1 MRELNERA
9 KHLLERKIEE
19 VVNRGDISPSEMDC
33 VYKAYKTIYYMTTT
47 EAMNEYGDSRSF
59 GRSMYPDW
67 DFEESM
73 RRGRGMDGRFVS
85 RNDGRS
91 YHSVN
96 DRIIASLER
105 ELNGDISDFER
116 QRITDEIRRLR
127 EMKD

>member
-9 KHLLERKIEE
+9 KHLLKRKIEE

-47 EAMNEYGDSRSF
+47 ESMENYGDRSY

-85 RNDGRS
+85 REGGRS

-105 ELNGDISDFER
+105 ELNSDISDFER